1 VRQPPPSPRPAPVAP
16 QSNYPV
22 RPQYL
27 PQHQTQPSQATPMV
41 SQSNGN
47 INFSVN
53 PSQIATAF
61 NAASS
66 LMNNMNLVN
75 NQNNRPSPGTNGFT

>member
-1 VRQPPPSPRPAPVAP
+1 MRQPPPSPRPVPVAP

-22 RPQYL
+22 RPQYQ
-27 PQHQTQPSQATPMV
+27 PQYQAQATSMV

-66 LMNNMNLVN
+66 LMNNVSLVN